1 MEIWS
6 ISVKGELNSKTVPT
20 HSIRIPR
27 EAIPCWMPL
36 NSSELLPCSH
46 HRKVSI
52 LSLDRCFLQYKLRKV
67 YFGLYLTYKFEQ
79 PKSVTGQTFY
89 SETHRADTGPDNHT
103 TVCGIPPKAVFT
115 STHDILP

>member
-1 MEIWS
+1 M
-6 ISVKGELNSKTVPT
+6 LDATQ
-20 HSIRIPR
+20 
-27 EAIPCWMPL
+27 
-36 NSSELLPCSH
+36 LLRVTSLFPPQES
-46 HRKVSI
+46 SI

-103 TVCGIPPKAVFT
+103 AVCGIPPKAVFT